1 MPFGEESLRQSMGM
15 SGVASVQNL
24 CLRHMVC
31 MWNFIRSGWLNF
43 SKFLCYDVG
52 DGTQVKFWDDVRCRD
67 HPLNESFPDLHNI
80 SSTRDAFGLGG
91 YALLKWE
98 NILGLTV
105 SSFNE

>member
-1 MPFGEESLRQSMGM
+1 MGM

-24 CLRHMVC
+24 CLGRMMC

-52 DGTQVKFWDDVRCRD
+52 DGTQVKFWDDKWCRD
-67 HPLNESFPDLHNI
+67 CPLNESFPDLYNI
-80 SSTRDAFGLGG
+80 NGTRDASVLGG

-98 NILGLTV
+98 NILGFTV
-105 SSFNE
+105 SLFSE